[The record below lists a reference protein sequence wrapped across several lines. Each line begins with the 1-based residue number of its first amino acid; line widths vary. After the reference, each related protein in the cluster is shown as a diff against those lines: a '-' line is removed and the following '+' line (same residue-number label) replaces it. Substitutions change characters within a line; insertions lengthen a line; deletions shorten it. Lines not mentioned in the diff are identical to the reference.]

1 MVLITVAFTRWEQ
14 VNREKCKLGI
24 NKARAMRYKMD

>member
-1 MVLITVAFTRWEQ
+1 MVLIVVAFTRSEQ
-14 VNREKCKLGI
+14 ENREECKLGI